1 MRFATFNQQVRAAVK
16 ALKAKFAEA
25 GNPKVE
31 VLVTLGGHP
40 PKSPQRHLP
49 ARTAPSPPPK

>member
-1 MRFATFNQQVRAAVK
+1 MK

-40 PKSPQRHLP
+40 PKARNVTSPL
-49 ARTAPSPPPK
+49 APHGPPRPNSAGISPSLT